1 MKKICITILS
11 LSTLSGFVF
20 ASTASRN
27 IKNRSLRNNM
37 EINLELRRANFW
49 VTTLRQNSKSTH
61 SNMSVS
67 VLMSPEGTIDKDSF
81 SNYYTDGCN
90 EKRTDISNEDKLR
103 SFGLRRCK
111 DSTVSFVQPD
121 STGYKGWEGKCGQ
134 TAASNILYSYC
145 KIGAS
150 PESYTNSYLSD
161 YTPGVRPGTLVS
173 GLDDMFDVNTDCPT
187 EASWHG
193 FSYRTEADYI
203 DSIRRGLNSYISSQ
217 YKQERKVSFMLTKEV
232 TPVAVLIRVP
242 GGKELHW
249 ITIVDIEESKKSCKL
264 VVNHWDGQYK
274 VDCSKIAKWSRGV
287 EDSYGLVL
295 SKYYVV
301 KYM

>member
-1 MKKICITILS
+1 MKKILLS
-11 LSTLSGFVF
+11 VLTLATLS
-20 ASTASRN
+20 ATATEPSKNLKRR
-27 IKNRSLRNNM
+27 IKNNLA
-37 EINLELRRANFW
+37 LELEMSRANFW
-49 VTTLRQNSKSTH
+49 VSMLGQNSKVLN

-67 VLMSPEGTIDKDSF
+67 VLMTPQGTIDKDSF
-81 SNYYTDGCN
+81 SNYFTDAC
-90 EKRTDISNEDKLR
+90 EEERSDITNEDKLR

-111 DSTVSFVQPD
+111 DSTVSFVQPS

-150 PESYTNSYLSD
+150 PSSYTDNYLSD

-173 GLDDMFDVNTDCPT
+173 GLDDMFALNTDCPR

-193 FSYRTEADYI
+193 FSYDYESDYI
-203 DSIRRGLNSYISSQ
+203 DAIRRGLKANISNQ
-217 YKQERKVSFMLTKEV
+217 YKQVRKVSYSKTKVV

-249 ITIVDIEESKKSCKL
+249 ITIVDIEENKKSCKFI
-264 VVNHWDGQYK
+264 VNHWDGQYK

-287 EDSYGLVL
+287 ADSYGLVL
-295 SKYYVV
+295 NKYYVV